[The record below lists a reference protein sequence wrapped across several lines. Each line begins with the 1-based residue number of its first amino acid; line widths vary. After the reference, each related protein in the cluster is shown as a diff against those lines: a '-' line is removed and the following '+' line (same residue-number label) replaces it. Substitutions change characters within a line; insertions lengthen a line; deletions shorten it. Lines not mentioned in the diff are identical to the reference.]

1 MNQGHSQSISYVSID
16 VNLMV
21 ENVIQCK
28 NGILIYVS
36 ASEKHGAYKTCK
48 KQ

>member
-1 MNQGHSQSISYVSID
+1 MNQGHSQNISYVSID

-28 NGILIYVS
+28 NGTLIYVS